1 MSGPIAT
8 RTTTLKI
15 GVIRNPRSTRNQKRQ
30 YGIAEAARSNPDIL
44 SETIENKD
52 TMTDVLASFRDQ
64 EVGLVVVDGGD
75 GTAREVLSRLPE
87 VFGPELPYVTILP
100 SGKTNLV
107 ARDIGTA
114 RHGIKSFD
122 LLLAGVKEGRL
133 FQSAKKRALM
143 KITWPDEFHP
153 PVRGM
158 LMGLGAFRAGTDLA
172 QSDIHAKGIK
182 QGPAVALAMTDY
194 FFRASLGRN
203 ANEMRAGE
211 AVALAMDGK
220 RCAEGRRFAVI
231 CTTLTRLLFG
241 IWPFWGDESRAI
253 RYLDVMAPPKRLL
266 RSLPAVARGKPLP
279 WMEDAGYRSGSSD
292 RIEMAI
298 EKPFI
303 VDGEMFQPGP
313 EGRIIVDGS
322 ERVRFLVP

>member
-1 MSGPIAT
+1 MTVA
-8 RTTTLKI
+8 TLKI
-15 GVIRNPRSTRNQKRQ
+15 GVIRNPRSTRNKKRQ
-30 YGIAEAARSNPDIL
+30 YGIEQAARYNPDIL

-52 TMTDVLASFRDQ
+52 TLGAVLTGFKDR

-87 VFGPELPYVTILP
+87 IFGADMPFVSILP

-114 RHGIKSFD
+114 RHGVQSFGK
-122 LLLAGVKEGRL
+122 LLDGVKEGRL
-133 FQSAKKRALM
+133 FATARTRSLL
-143 KITWPDEFHP
+143 KITWPDGSHL

-172 QSDIHAKGIK
+172 QSDIHAKGIHH
-182 QGPAVALAMTDY
+182 GPAVALAMTDY
-194 FFRASLGRN
+194 FFRASLGRD
-203 ANEMRAGE
+203 AGEMRAGE
-211 AVALAMDGK
+211 PVALAMDGR

-253 RYLDVMAPPKRLL
+253 RYIDVIAPPKRLL

-279 WMEDAGYRSGSSD
+279 WMEDAGYRSGSAD
-292 RIEMAI
+292 RIEMII
-298 EKPFI
+298 ERPFI
-303 VDGEMFQPGP
+303 VDGEVFHPGSD
-313 EGRIIVDGS
+313 GRLIIDGS
-322 ERVRFLVP
+322 EQVRFLVP